1 MQYGEPGGRIT
12 RDRGMVSWGEGATRL
27 FLPLPTNRIVYSG
40 VKRSPE
46 PNLAQPAEASLA
58 MPPKRPHGSAVRPLR

>member
-27 FLPLPTNRIVYSG
+27 PLSLPQNRIAYAG
-40 VKRSPE
+40 VT
-46 PNLAQPAEASLA
+46 LARTKPGAACRGIA
-58 MPPKRPHGSAVRPLR
+58 CDAA